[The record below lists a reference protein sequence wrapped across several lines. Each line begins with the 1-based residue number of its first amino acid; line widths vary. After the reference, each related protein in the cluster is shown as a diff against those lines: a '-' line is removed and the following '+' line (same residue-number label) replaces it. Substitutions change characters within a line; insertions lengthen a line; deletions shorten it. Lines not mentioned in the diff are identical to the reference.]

1 MSQVAPLL
9 RGRSDSGAPC
19 RAPGL
24 RRGRIF
30 YGVMGRS
37 PTARSAREVRSGVAQ
52 LFIPVGR
59 ASLRREVEDASTSM
73 TLLRGAT
80 AGSRWRGPPARR
92 YEARSRR
99 HSPPRST
106 QALSAASCPASR
118 HPRHRGRSRRWA
130 TRRPFRARAW
140 SARCR
145 APARRAPRRRR
156 QVVLRLGEVLV
167 DPQVIGAIGG
177 QERVAAHPFQ
187 PVVEAIADL
196 VVRLAENKQHAEAL
210 VVARTRRSF
219 FAPTQDLGAAIS
231 AARTMSSWSRWR

>member
-156 QVVLRLGEVLV
+156 LGSPAPWRSPCRSPGHRGLSAVRNASPRIHSSQSLRPSPTLSC
-167 DPQVIGAIGG
+167 
-177 QERVAAHPFQ
+177 
-187 PVVEAIADL
+187 
-196 VVRLAENKQHAEAL
+196 AL
-210 VVARTRRSF
+210 LRT
-219 FAPTQDLGAAIS
+219 
-231 AARTMSSWSRWR
+231 SSTPRHS